1 MRVINGRLELTRW
14 QKIKRGWR
22 RFWEGVGY
30 ALATI
35 LVLGC
40 LAFLATLGAA
50 VMLGVGLAM
59 LALGL
64 ARIVVGSRSSR

>member
-1 MRVINGRLELTRW
+1 MRIINGRLELTRW
-14 QKIKRGWR
+14 QKIKLGWR

-30 ALATI
+30 ALATS

-40 LAFLATLGAA
+40 LAFMVTLGAV
-50 VMLGVGLAM
+50 VMLGFGVAA

-64 ARIVVGSRSSR
+64 ARIVVGR